1 MKRRIRL
8 SERDLHR
15 VIRESVKRVLM
26 EERFKGEIG
35 KYKPFSNSEET
46 EDDVYLG
53 KHEGHPYREYVT
65 KDGKLHTHY
74 TPMVQHGF
82 SREWGTDNEPI
93 DYDGRYDD
101 DLTFHKFMGTYDDA
115 RSKMINQIIDAIGNR
130 TTLNDEDK
138 RGLLNAFSTLSDDAL
153 YTLYDSNVGGGN

>member
-1 MKRRIRL
+1 MKRTVRL
-8 SERDLHR
+8 RESELRR
-15 VIRESVKRVLM
+15 MISESVKRVLM
-26 EERFKGEIG
+26 EERFKGKIG
-35 KYKPFSNSEET
+35 KYKPFADSEET

-53 KHEGHPYREYVT
+53 KDEGYPYREYVT

-82 SREWGTDNEPI
+82 SREWGSDNEPI

-115 RSKMINQIIDAIGNR
+115 RSKMINQIIDDMGNR
-130 TTLNDEDK
+130 AALNDKVK
-138 RGLLNAFSTLSDDAL
+138 RGLLNAFSTLSDDEL
-153 YTLYDSNVGGGN
+153 YTLYDSDLGGGN